1 MRRFAAI
8 IFSAALISSAAA
20 KPRAISLDYCADQYL
35 LKLADPEQII
45 AVSPGANKADSY
57 MREAARM
64 HRSVRPRTDE
74 VLLLEPEV
82 VLRQWGGG
90 AGAEIAFGRF
100 GADVVSIGFPNDFQT
115 IAQSIRI
122 AATALE
128 QEARGEALITQMNER
143 LERLRDA
150 QPPVQ
155 SALYV
160 TPGGV
165 TAGDHT
171 MIHAMI
177 EAAGIINAAA
187 EHGLSYWPALSVEDL
202 ILSPPELIIA
212 GFFDAGAE
220 KSNHW
225 SAGRHP
231 AFTDIFAKTP
241 TVRLNADILSCAAW
255 FAVDGAE
262 AVSKAAKAVAP

>member
-1 MRRFAAI
+1 MRIAAAI
-8 IFSAALISSAAA
+8 TFCVVFMSSAVA
-20 KPRAISLDYCADQYL
+20 KPRAVSLDYCADQYL

-45 AVSPGANKADSY
+45 AVSPGAGAADSY
-57 MREAARM
+57 MHDTARK
-64 HRSVRPRTDE
+64 HRSVRPRAEE
-74 VLLLEPEV
+74 VLLLAPDV

-90 AGAEIAFGRF
+90 GTAEDTFSRF
-100 GADVVSIGFPNDFQT
+100 GADVISIGFPVDFEGVET
-115 IAQSIRI
+115 SIRI
-122 AATALE
+122 AANALDQKE
-128 QEARGEALITQMNER
+128 RGEALIEEMNAR
-143 LERLRDA
+143 LTRLREA
-150 QPPVQ
+150 TPANR

-177 EAAGIINAAA
+177 EAAGVSNAAA
-187 EHGLSYWPALSVEDL
+187 ERGLSYWPALSVEDVV
-202 ILSPPELIIA
+202 LSPPDFIVA
-212 GFFDAGAE
+212 GFFDAGTD

-231 AFTDIFAKTP
+231 AFEKIFATTP
-241 TVRLNADILSCAAW
+241 GVSLSADILSCAAW

-262 AVSKAAKAVAP
+262 AIAGAAKGPNQ